1 MQVDPFYKYYD
12 NQANIAVGNSTW
24 DQWDSSWTWLNE
36 DECFTEE
43 IDAPMWSLK
52 DREMLD
58 NLHVLAKEY
67 LVWIEAEDDDEY
79 CLAKPASLE
88 TLQVFDNNPAGGG
101 VIYSTDGF
109 DNEKLSNFSDIWT
122 LRVSWN

>member
-1 MQVDPFYKYYD
+1 
-12 NQANIAVGNSTW
+12 
-24 DQWDSSWTWLNE
+24 
-36 DECFTEE
+36 
-43 IDAPMWSLK
+43 MWSLK